1 MCVCLWGVSVGGCV
15 WRGGR
20 GVSPSLVTYFP
31 LLLGLNWDWFTC
43 EQLYLSTYV
52 DICLLGNLSTHKEV
66 GEWLGLLVSSFL
78 SICLLTQRGSERG
91 RLSWTGGHRS

>member
-1 MCVCLWGVSVGGCV
+1 M

-52 DICLLGNLSTHKEV
+52 DICLLSNLSTHKEV